1 MSKMIPYQLH
11 KASIDV
17 LLEYEKAL
25 IDKIGDNGGIYVLY
39 KGKKIYYIG
48 KAIKL
53 KQRIKQHFTDKHK
66 NKWDHFSLYVVSD
79 KKFIPQLERVLIS
92 MIKPSGN
99 NLFYQREIKRAEK
112 ELKKAISDLMQK
124 HIDCL
129 FYKEEPRKNK
139 TKYKIIKKAYKGK
152 VYTAILNRDGTVKYK
167 NKIYPS
173 LTAAA
178 KQICK
183 YKSISG
189 PRFWKLS

>member
-17 LLEYEKAL
+17 LLEYEEAL

-79 KKFIPQLERVLIS
+79 KKFIPQLERVLIFL
-92 MIKPSGN
+92 IQPIGN
-99 NLFYQREIKRAEK
+99 KLIYQREIKRSEK
-112 ELKKAISDLMQK
+112 ELKKAISDLVEK

-129 FYKEEPRKNK
+129 FYKEEHKQK
-139 TKYKIIKKAYKGK
+139 TTKYRVLKRTYKGK
-152 VYTAILNRDGTVKYK
+152 VYTAILNRDGTVTY
-167 NKIYPS
+167 NKKTYSS
-173 LTAAA
+173 LTATA
-178 KQICK
+178 KKICK
-183 YKSISG
+183 YKAISG
-189 PRFWKLS
+189 PRFWNIR